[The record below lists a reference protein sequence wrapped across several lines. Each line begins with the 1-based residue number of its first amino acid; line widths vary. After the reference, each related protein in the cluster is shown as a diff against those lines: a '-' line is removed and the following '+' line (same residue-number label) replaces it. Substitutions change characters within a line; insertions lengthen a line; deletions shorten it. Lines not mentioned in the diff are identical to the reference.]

1 MWFIHPVRFYWRPCR
16 TGSSIAVHRHNKKN
30 KTCVLWVGN
39 CSCYQVWVRDGVC
52 TLGAESDKELEK
64 KQKLISCWGSACFM
78 CVKPWVSSLASH
90 KLVMALQA
98 CALWRWRWGPLL
110 VTYPVRWL
118 GCISSFP
125 KSPIKSVAVIN
136 EQTNEVLTALKMA
149 TQKKR
154 DVLDS
159 NWFFSGWSTPMRIRK
174 SFFFFFFK
182 FIISLLT
189 FLFFPF

>member
-1 MWFIHPVRFYWRPCR
+1 MSETYFCR
-16 TGSSIAVHRHNKKN
+16 LFNPLVLLFTYSMPKEITCDLYIQWGFTDGHAGLGPALQYTDIIKKN

-149 TQKKR
+149 TQR
-154 DVLDS
+154 REMS
-159 NWFFSGWSTPMRIRK
+159 
-174 SFFFFFFK
+174 
-182 FIISLLT
+182 
-189 FLFFPF
+189 